1 MKKTYHLF
9 GALGVACAIAAPC
22 LAAAAAA
29 DAWPGSQ
36 PIRLVVPASAGG
48 SLDVL
53 TRPLA
58 QQLSKELG
66 ANVIVE
72 NRGGAAGMIG
82 ADHVAKSAPDGHT
95 FLMGAIHH
103 AIAATVLKNVSFDP
117 RKDLVAV
124 SAIGSTPNV
133 LMVTAKVPVKTPD
146 EFVAW
151 IKKESAPNYATGGP
165 GGLHHLSAEQL
176 SRQVGFNAQA
186 VHYRGSSPAMTDL
199 ISGQVHFMLE
209 TMPAAINQIKAGS
222 TTAVAVTSRERS
234 PVFPDVPTLDESIAK
249 DFDVETWY
257 GIMAP
262 AGTPPAIVEGMQKA
276 VANALQTPELKKVWD
291 AAGTSAPSAEQADFQ
306 PYWLAEIDRWGQ
318 IAKDNNISLD

>member
-1 MKKTYHLF
+1 MKYANKII
-9 GALGVACAIAAPC
+9 GAVSLACAVMAPG
-22 LAAAAAA
+22 LASAQQ
-29 DAWPGSQ
+29 WPGSA
-36 PIRLVVPASAGG
+36 PIRLIVPASAGG

-58 QQLSKELG
+58 QQLSKILD

-82 ADHVAKSAPDGHT
+82 ADHVAKSPPDGHT

-103 AIAATVLKNVSFDP
+103 AIAATVMKNVSFDP
-117 RKDLVAV
+117 KKDLVAV
-124 SAIGSTPNV
+124 ASIGSTPNV
-133 LMVTAKVPVKTPD
+133 LMVTAQAPAKTPD

-176 SRQVGFNAQA
+176 SRQVGVQAQA
-186 VHYRGSSPAMTDL
+186 VHYRGSAPAMTDL

-222 TTAVAVTSRERS
+222 TRAIAVTTKERS
-234 PVFPDVPTLDESIAK
+234 AVFPDVPTLDESIAK
-249 DFDVETWY
+249 GFDVQTWY

-262 AGTPPAIVEGMQKA
+262 GGTSPEIVSAMRDA
-276 VANALQTPELKKVWD
+276 VAKALDTPEMKKVWE
-291 AAGTSAPSAEQADFQ
+291 ASGTSLPSAEQADFQ
-306 PYWLAEIDRWGQ
+306 AFWLAEIDRWGKV
-318 IAKDNNISLD
+318 AKDNNVSID

>member
-1 MKKTYHLF
+1 MKYSNKII
-9 GALGVACAIAAPC
+9 GALGLACAMVIPAMAS
-22 LAAAAAA
+22 AQ
-29 DAWPGSQ
+29 DWPGSQ

-58 QQLSKELG
+58 QQLSKILN

-103 AIAATVLKNVSFDP
+103 AIAATVMKNVSFDP

-124 SAIGSTPNV
+124 ASIGSTPNV
-133 LMVTAKVPVKTPD
+133 LMVTSQVPAKSPD

-151 IKKESAPNYATGGP
+151 IKKEDAPNYATGGP

-176 SRQVGFNAQA
+176 SREIGVKAQA
-186 VHYRGSSPAMTDL
+186 VHYRGSAPAMTDL

-222 TTAVAVTSRERS
+222 TRAIAVTSKDRS
-234 PVFPDVPTLDESIAK
+234 AVFPDVPTLDESIAK
-249 DFDVETWY
+249 GFDVQTWY
-257 GIMAP
+257 GVMAP
-262 AGTPPAIVEGMQKA
+262 GGTSPEIVNGMRDA
-276 VANALQTPELKKVWD
+276 VAKALQTPELKKVWD
-291 AAGTSAPSAEQADFQ
+291 NSGTSLPNAEQADFQ
-306 PYWLAEIDRWGQ
+306 AFWLAEIDRWGK
-318 IAKDNNISLD
+318 IARDNNVSID